1 MNKLTGNSKILVAYF
16 SLPET
21 TGDAKE
27 DSTVTVNGETLG
39 NTQYVANLIKEH
51 TGADIFRIEPV
62 KEYNTSDHA
71 ELIADA
77 KKEQEDDSRPE
88 IKNKINDF
96 EDYDTIFIGYP
107 IWWLDLPQILYTFL
121 ENYDFTGKNV
131 YLFSTNGGSGL
142 AGTVSTIENKLN
154 TASVNTNAF
163 KLYRDNM
170 EDAPQEVET
179 WLKNLGF

>member
-1 MNKLTGNSKILVAYF
+1 MRKVITAIIAILVIIGVIFGIVTLIKSNNKDNLKGKNNGEVIESLDNQNNSETTEDTEMNNLTGNSKILVAYF
-16 SLPET
+16 TLPET

-88 IKNKINDF
+88 IKNKI
-96 EDYDTIFIGYP
+96 
-107 IWWLDLPQILYTFL
+107 
-121 ENYDFTGKNV
+121 
-131 YLFSTNGGSGL
+131 
-142 AGTVSTIENKLN
+142 
-154 TASVNTNAF
+154 
-163 KLYRDNM
+163 
-170 EDAPQEVET
+170 
-179 WLKNLGF
+179 